1 MVLVCTARTMPQGEL
16 EFLCGPW
23 QKDRRR
29 QDARQRETT
38 TQQPKTRARA
48 QQHGPS
54 AAAWPERREMARAP
68 RHGPSAATW
77 PERRARAAE
86 ARARRVAVE
95 AETRASPGHR
105 PRPCANWLKILVR
118 KFEKL
123 SYWNKT
129 ENSDV

>member
-1 MVLVCTARTMPQGEL
+1 MTQGEL

-29 QDARQRETT
+29 QDARRGYHKRNAAAEDT
-38 TQQPKTRARA
+38 
-48 QQHGPS
+48 GS
-54 AAAWPERREMARAP
+54 GAAAWPERSSMARAP
-68 RHGPSAATW
+68 RNGPSAATW

-105 PRPCANWLKILVR
+105 PRPCANWLKTLFR

-123 SYWNKT
+123 LIGIKRKFRMF
-129 ENSDV
+129 

>member
-1 MVLVCTARTMPQGEL
+1 MAHGKKTGADKT
-16 EFLCGPW
+16 
-23 QKDRRR
+23 
-29 QDARQRETT
+29 QDEDTT
-38 TQQPKTRARA
+38 NATQQPKTQARA